1 VGKKK
6 KINRE
11 DRLDILAQKHM
22 ELTIE
27 IASISRSLIG
37 LQKNMKKK
45 CKQIEVIEAQLE
57 QEESGQTSEN
67 GKLN

>member
-6 KINRE
+6 KINKE
-11 DRLDILAQKHM
+11 DRLDTLAQKHM

-27 IASISRSLIG
+27 IASMSRSLIG

-45 CKQIEVIEAQLE
+45 CKQIEIIEAQLE

>member
-1 VGKKK
+1 MGKKK
-6 KINRE
+6 KINKE
-11 DRLDILAQKHM
+11 DRLDTLAQKHM

-45 CKQIEVIEAQLE
+45 CKQIEIIEAQLE

>member
-1 VGKKK
+1 MGKKK
-6 KINRE
+6 KSNKE
-11 DRLDILAQKHM
+11 DRLDTLAQKHM

-27 IASISRSLIG
+27 IASISRSLVG
-37 LQKNMKKK
+37 LQKSMKKK
-45 CKQIEVIEAQLE
+45 CKQIEIIEAQLE

>member
-1 VGKKK
+1 
-6 KINRE
+6 
-11 DRLDILAQKHM
+11 
-22 ELTIE
+22 
-27 IASISRSLIG
+27 
-37 LQKNMKKK
+37 MKKK

>member
-1 VGKKK
+1 MGKKK
-6 KINRE
+6 KINKE
-11 DRLDILAQKHM
+11 DRLDTLAQKHM

-27 IASISRSLIG
+27 IASISRSLID
-37 LQKNMKKK
+37 LQKSMKKK
-45 CKQIEVIEAQLE
+45 CKQIEIIEAQLE